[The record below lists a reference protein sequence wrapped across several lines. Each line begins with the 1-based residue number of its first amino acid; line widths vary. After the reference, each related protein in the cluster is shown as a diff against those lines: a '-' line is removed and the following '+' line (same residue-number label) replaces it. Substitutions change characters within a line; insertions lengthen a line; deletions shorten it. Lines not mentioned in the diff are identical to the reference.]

1 TRGRRAGRRL
11 MRGEGTAGK
20 PLDLRPK
27 LPQPFLREIDL
38 PVLKGIFI
46 AAAHL
51 ERELTAI
58 SLEEAAEVEPIA
70 LRFVIGHEACSSR
83 EVKQAIVSA
92 HGVVELANLSVR
104 DLIVFGPHNPG
115 HHLDQ
120 GEGTAEPPAGPV
132 GEPAQNWRGEPRVRV
147 PVREESA
154 IEDENAAYV
163 RPARG
168 FAPLSALKPAPQV
181 L

>member
-1 TRGRRAGRRL
+1 
-11 MRGEGTAGK
+11 GEMAW
-20 PLDLRPK
+20 RV
-27 LPQPFLREIDL
+27 R
-38 PVLKGIFI
+38 KGMFMGG
-46 AAAHL
+46 AHL
-51 ERELTAI
+51 ERELSAI

-70 LRFVIGHEACSSR
+70 LRFVMGHEACSSR

-115 HHLDQ
+115 HHLEQ
-120 GEGTAEPPAGPV
+120 GEGTAQTPTAPV
-132 GEPAQNWRGEPRVRV
+132 GDAAQQCRAEPGVEL

-154 IEDENAAYV
+154 IDDESAAYV
-163 RPARG
+163 RPARR
-168 FAPLSALKPAPQV
+168 FAPLSALEPAPQV

>member
-1 TRGRRAGRRL
+1 
-11 MRGEGTAGK
+11 GEMAW
-20 PLDLRPK
+20 RV
-27 LPQPFLREIDL
+27 R
-38 PVLKGIFI
+38 KGMFMGG
-46 AAAHL
+46 AHL
-51 ERELTAI
+51 ERELSAI

-115 HHLDQ
+115 HHLEQ
-120 GEGTAEPPAGPV
+120 GEGTAQTPAGPV
-132 GEPAQNWRGEPRVRV
+132 GEAAQNWRGEPRGRM
-147 PVREESA
+147 PVRERAA

-168 FAPLSALKPAPQV
+168 FAPLSALEPAPQV